1 MRGSA
6 ERFSGWRVHDRYI
19 EGHSRPNL
27 LRPGISAFKLPACDI
42 VTRAMIDGVPA
53 NAAYAYTAFSVVVT
67 FHAVCFAWCFFRL
80 TDFDD
85 ALACVRKLAVFD
97 PDKALAGGAAD
108 FKLWLLLAAYA
119 IATAAA
125 VVISRGAPVSS
136 VGQQLRSLPML
147 RGFYWGIAFGM
158 LVLALTL
165 APGSQNSPFIYFRF

>member
-1 MRGSA
+1 
-6 ERFSGWRVHDRYI
+6 
-19 EGHSRPNL
+19 
-27 LRPGISAFKLPACDI
+27 
-42 VTRAMIDGVPA
+42 MIDGVPA

-165 APGSQNSPFIYFRF
+165 APGSQTHPSYISGSRNFPGRCMSRPMAPR